1 MIASG
6 FRLKAGLLCLTLCLW
21 LAGAWPADGALLYK
35 SYVVRYDRGWDILC
49 DPYVV
54 QKNEW
59 VYKIFRQKGEISQ
72 QDFQEFLEI
81 FKRLN
86 PTLRNVDRI
95 RPGQQI
101 LIPLKKLEP
110 EALPGQSSG
119 VVTIPFVTISQIS
132 EILEAYSQQYRV
144 VRGDWVSTL
153 VAKRFGSY
161 GTPSYAKGLELF
173 KALNPDIENLD
184 LIRTGQMLTL
194 PDASL
199 QNQPWYLSLFDD
211 SGRLQSES
219 NGALPLPTGAAA
231 PPDAMAGRTSEYRPG
246 DPIAET
252 AMALDGKLLNRGTVF
267 FPQKNGRALELDLS
281 QFPMIELQD
290 GTRLLFAQQNNS
302 LEADLTMLQSRW
314 KNVKVISVPPQA
326 SVEQVLDSVFTQDET
341 PAATQPDRVS
351 FADNGVNVAVQAQWI
366 KTKDSNDPKQSR
378 HICITIIKNENA
390 RTPETISRYLD
401 QHNIIIKDVLQ
412 SQAIKGPLP
421 DTQNATVEDV
431 ISLSP
436 ISRKHF
442 VKDFFEATGYVYAP
456 NVSISFPYAGIQ
468 VQALSNLLSTSD
480 GRQILIDFEDLYGDA
495 ITAIEKTGLEII
507 QIKGDDSLSVILG
520 KLLDGLRISYT
531 IDPTFLAAKR
541 PADYNTFINIKGFLL
556 AEEGKPKTLLAAV
569 PLYRG
574 LVRFFNERHV
584 KVIMTG
590 AAGAAP

>member
-6 FRLKAGLLCLTLCLW
+6 FRIKAGLLCLTLCLW
-21 LAGAWPADGALLYK
+21 FAGAWPAYGALLYK
-35 SYVVRYDRGWDILC
+35 SYVVQYDRGWDILC

-86 PTLRNVDRI
+86 PKLRNVDRI

-101 LIPLKKLEP
+101 LIPLKKLEQ

-119 VVTIPFVTISQIS
+119 VVTIPFVTISKIN
-132 EILEAYSQQYRV
+132 EILEAYSQRYRV

-153 VAKRFGSY
+153 VSKHFGPY
-161 GTPSYAKGLELF
+161 GTPSYQKGLELF

-184 LIRTGQMLTL
+184 LIHTGQLLTL
-194 PDASL
+194 PDTSL
-199 QNQPWYLSLFDD
+199 QNQPWYQSLFDA
-211 SGRLQSES
+211 SGQLRIE
-219 NGALPLPTGAAA
+219 NGGGLPLPSNLATR
-231 PPDAMAGRTSEYRPG
+231 PDGLSGHSEYQPG

-252 AMALDGKLLNRGTVF
+252 AMALDGKLLNRGTFF

-290 GTRLLFAQQNNS
+290 GTRLLIARQDNAQ
-302 LEADLTMLQSRW
+302 EADLTMLQSRW
-314 KNVKVISVPPQA
+314 KNVKVVSVPPQA
-326 SVEQVLDSVFTQDET
+326 TVEQVLESVFAKDDT
-341 PAATQPDRVS
+341 PAGTKPERVS
-351 FADNGVNVAVQAQWI
+351 FSDKGVNVAVQAQWI
-366 KTKDSNDPKQSR
+366 KSKESSDKAESR
-378 HICITIIKNENA
+378 HVCITIIKSENE

-401 QHNIIIKDVLQ
+401 QHDIIIKDVLQ
-412 SQAIKGPLP
+412 SQAVTEALP
-421 DTQNATVEDV
+421 NSQRAAGEDV
-431 ISLSP
+431 IVLSL

-442 VKDFFEATGYVYAP
+442 VKDFFKATGYVYAP

-468 VQALSNLLSTSD
+468 VKALSNLLSTSD
-480 GRQILIDFEDLYGDA
+480 GRQILVDFEDLYGDA
-495 ITAIEKTGLEII
+495 IAAIQKTGLEII
-507 QIKGDDSLSVILG
+507 QIKGNDSLSVIIG

-541 PADYNTFINIKGFLL
+541 PPDYNTFINIKGFLM
-556 AEEGKPKTLLAAV
+556 AEEGKPKTLLAAI
-569 PLYRG
+569 PLHRSI
-574 LVRFFNERHV
+574 VRFFNARNV

-590 AAGAAP
+590 AAGETP